1 MEYPAEDSFELTE
14 PVLTS
19 KISETLPPGSLSN
32 DEEGLGNLL
41 DIDSEFSQPQA
52 ATNLG
57 YDTYNMPFMSTSMV
71 AALPPAEINFD
82 FSNHDVDFGVD
93 WPQNET
99 MDNESQ
105 FDLTIQQDETD
116 AAGTWPFYA
125 FDPGHE
131 PLFQPSLTMPQREST
146 EAFDF
151 DTFFSGM
158 SPFQGP
164 VGDQALGNCIET
176 GAFSGAETA
185 QLEGSNNALNQ
196 HWHPLSDWL
205 TDFNNPHQNITIG
218 EIPADSTLHS
228 NDAIWSLDL
237 RDILDASS
245 EGNTNVAPRNPH
257 DTLSHQNGP
266 TFDGES
272 ARPILS
278 VPSGAPTQELH
289 PHLEPSLAAPIAEM
303 HLSVAGAAP
312 PMGSFRPVR
321 PVTLPPLRRG
331 GNKGPLSAQ
340 ERRARKE
347 VRRRGVCI
355 RCRRLKEKC
364 IGGLPCEPC
373 LRLSKA
379 TLWISPCAV
388 ANFHDIVKLHPYFLR
403 PSSYALGEQS
413 VADVLIEL
421 IGSEAQQNT
430 LQNLDKG
437 TVAKACRLV
446 FTLWASGADR
456 RIQVLTLA
464 PYNYCALVNWA
475 AAADILV
482 SMLEKA
488 NENDRPMTEHLSQ
501 IADLQSEPSSWHQQP
516 ILIPDPTQNQQ
527 NGENMD
533 LYLIFC
539 AFSRFKFMPWN
550 NPLSPVPDEEA
561 TDVDNKTLH
570 ILTWISK
577 RRLEQELFRWLQGC
591 VNKLNTLSPSQLS
604 FIATLML
611 RVLMFGSP
619 PLYLKIADADIKQM
633 PAADLSTRHQV
644 RQSLFCYLK
653 IVIDK
658 LPAWSDFWK
667 EQTERIVPISPEMLR
682 LSLSDLEVHD
692 KRLWRM
698 RCCYEQSYKF
708 YETFGDIFE
717 EAENTLEPDDM
728 DDMQLAR
735 FIGSLVDGS
744 YVSGA
749 IKAVIPTMDQFY
761 QTKIR
766 EPLESIESA
775 IAKGIS
781 PSHLSIIV
789 TSKELLLKAEKEV
802 EAFLKGLKEVAQ
814 RWDGSS
820 RGDADITA
828 EFDLIDSIPF
838 TSISTEDVATC
849 SDVLGSILGSAEAG
863 TH

>member
-41 DIDSEFSQPQA
+41 DIDTQA

-347 VRRRGVCI
+347 
-355 RCRRLKEKC
+355 C

-403 PSSYALGEQS
+403 
-413 VADVLIEL
+413 
-421 IGSEAQQNT
+421 SEAQQNT

-527 NGENMD
+527 NGENMPAVV
-533 LYLIFC
+533 Y
-539 AFSRFKFMPWN
+539 SN
-550 NPLSPVPDEEA
+550 
-561 TDVDNKTLH
+561 TDVKSADVWKST
-570 ILTWISK
+570 
-577 RRLEQELFRWLQGC
+577 
-591 VNKLNTLSPSQLS
+591 
-604 FIATLML
+604 FI
-611 RVLMFGSP
+611 F
-619 PLYLKIADADIKQM
+619 
-633 PAADLSTRHQV
+633 
-644 RQSLFCYLK
+644 
-653 IVIDK
+653 VIDK